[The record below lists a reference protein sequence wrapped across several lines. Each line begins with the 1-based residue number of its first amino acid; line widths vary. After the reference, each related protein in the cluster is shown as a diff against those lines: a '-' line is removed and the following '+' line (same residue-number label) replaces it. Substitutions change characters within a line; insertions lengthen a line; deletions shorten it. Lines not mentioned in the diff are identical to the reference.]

1 MSCTP
6 FSYYIALI
14 YNKIRAYC
22 TDLIF
27 ENTEGKISFFQNF
40 QEIFAHLNKKYYLCS
55 KMRQHWYKIIL
66 ICLVVGYAGVATPVH
81 AQLNTDRITAI
92 GRNALYFDD
101 YVLSI
106 QYFNQVIKIKP
117 YLSEPYLLRAI
128 AKIQLGDYTGAELD
142 CNAAIERN
150 PFQPGAYYTRGFI
163 YRQTNQFEKAQADF
177 NEALVFAPENKTYIA
192 MRADVLAELKQYD
205 LALQDINHLLHRE
218 PQSAALHFEKG
229 SICLRNN
236 DTICALEAFAQATE
250 YDSQNPANW
259 SALGVVQLMQ
269 DQQDEA
275 LASLSKSIEY
285 GSKWAGDY
293 INRAI
298 IFYRKHNY
306 RSALADYD
314 KAVTLSPRD
323 AQCYYNRGVL
333 RQELG
338 DYNRALEDFTQAIN
352 FAPDQ
357 IEFYYQRGMV
367 ELQLRQWQDALD
379 DFNTIIKRYPYFLP
393 AYYLAAQAETSLGH
407 GKEAYQLRQQAYN
420 LEQHKDSIQSLK
432 INMQVADYQPQQR
445 DRRKEFSALAAQNQE
460 SNDEENKYDSDT
472 RGSVQKRYTDVV
484 NEPNIFL
491 SYYAT
496 NTNANA
502 LRQTNYSHATV
513 DTYNRTMRLPAYLR
527 FTTQE
532 MALTA
537 DMVNQHFAQISSISN
552 QIDLLEQMA
561 SPKSPNNSQLCAS
574 YIARAFEFALVQ
586 DYSSALD
593 DVTRALLMEGELYFA
608 YFCRANWRYK
618 LLEYKRA
625 MGETTEPAD
634 FELMMRDYDY
644 VITHLPDFSFAYY
657 NKANMLCIQQD
668 FKAAIS
674 YYNQAIAI
682 DGDFAEAYF
691 NRGLTYIYV
700 GEIEKGIAD
709 LSKAGEL
716 GIYQAYNLISR
727 FQ

>member
-1 MSCTP
+1 
-6 FSYYIALI
+6 
-14 YNKIRAYC
+14 
-22 TDLIF
+22 
-27 ENTEGKISFFQNF
+27 
-40 QEIFAHLNKKYYLCS
+40 
-55 KMRQHWYKIIL
+55 MRKLLIIL
-66 ICLVVGYAGVATPVH
+66 LGCCVSIIAS

-106 QYFNQVIKIKP
+106 QYFNQVIKLKP

-128 AKIQLGDYTGAELD
+128 AKIQLGDYTGAEMD
-142 CNAAIERN
+142 CNAAINRN

-163 YRQTNQFEKAQADF
+163 YRQTDQLEKAHQDF
-177 NEALVFAPENKTYIA
+177 NEALIFAPENRTYIA
-192 MRADVLAELKQYD
+192 MRADVLAQLEQYD
-205 LALQDINHLLHRE
+205 LALQDINHLLHRD
-218 PQSAALHFEKG
+218 PQSAALHYEKG
-229 SICLRNN
+229 SICIRSN
-236 DTICALEAFAQATE
+236 DTIGALNAFTHATE

-259 SALGVVQLMQ
+259 SALGLVQLMQ
-269 DQQDEA
+269 DNQEEA
-275 LASLSKSIEY
+275 LSSLSKSIEY

-293 INRAI
+293 INRGI
-298 IFYRKHNY
+298 IYYRKHNY

-314 KAVTLSPRD
+314 KAVALAPRD

-338 DYNRALEDFTQAIN
+338 DYNRALEDLTQAIN
-352 FAPDQ
+352 YAPDRVE
-357 IEFYYQRGMV
+357 IYYQRGMV
-367 ELQLRQWQDALD
+367 QLQLRQWQEALN
-379 DFNTIIKRYPYFLP
+379 DFTTIMNRYPYFLP

-407 GKEAYQLRQQAYN
+407 GKAATQLRQQAYQ
-420 LEQHKDSIQSLK
+420 LEQKKDSIQSLQTT
-432 INMQVADYQPQQR
+432 MQVAESQPQQR
-445 DRRKEFSALAAQNQE
+445 DRRKEFSQLAAQNQE
-460 SNDEENKYDSDT
+460 TNDEENKYDSDT
-472 RGSVQKRYTDVV
+472 RGSVQKRYADVV

-496 NTNANA
+496 NNHTDA

-513 DTYNRTMRLPAYLR
+513 DMYNNTMQLPAPLR
-527 FTTQE
+527 FTTKE
-532 MALTA
+532 MTLTA
-537 DMVNQHFAQISSISN
+537 DMVNQHFAQISNLSH

-561 SPKSPNNSQLCAS
+561 QPGSTNNDLLCAS

-593 DVTRALLMEGELYFA
+593 DVTRAILMDGDLYFA

-618 LLEYKRA
+618 YLEYKRA
-625 MGETTEPAD
+625 VGEPTDKAD

-644 VITHLPDFSFAYY
+644 VIHHLPDFSFAYY

-674 YYNQAIAI
+674 YYTQAISA
-682 DGDFAEAYF
+682 DSDFAEAYF
-691 NRGLTYIYV
+691 NRGLTYIYI
-700 GEIEKGIAD
+700 GDNEKGLAD

>member
-1 MSCTP
+1 MSVM
-6 FSYYIALI
+6 S
-14 YNKIRAYC
+14 
-22 TDLIF
+22 
-27 ENTEGKISFFQNF
+27 
-40 QEIFAHLNKKYYLCS
+40 
-55 KMRQHWYKIIL
+55 
-66 ICLVVGYAGVATPVH
+66 V

-106 QYFNQVIKIKP
+106 QYFNQVIKLKP

-128 AKIQLGDYTGAELD
+128 AKIQLGDYTGAEMD
-142 CNAAIERN
+142 CNAAINRN

-163 YRQTNQFEKAQADF
+163 YRQTDQLEKAHQDF
-177 NEALVFAPENKTYIA
+177 NEALIFAPENRTYIA
-192 MRADVLAELKQYD
+192 MRADVLAQLEQYD
-205 LALQDINHLLHRE
+205 LALQDINHLLHRD
-218 PQSAALHFEKG
+218 PQSAALHYEKG
-229 SICLRNN
+229 SICIRSN
-236 DTICALEAFAQATE
+236 DTIGALNAFTHATE

-259 SALGVVQLMQ
+259 SALGLVQLMQ
-269 DQQDEA
+269 DNQEEA
-275 LASLSKSIEY
+275 LSSLSKSIEY

-293 INRAI
+293 INRGI
-298 IFYRKHNY
+298 IYYRKHNY

-314 KAVTLSPRD
+314 KAVALAPRD

-352 FAPDQ
+352 YAPDRVE
-357 IEFYYQRGMV
+357 IYYQRGMV
-367 ELQLRQWQDALD
+367 QLQLRQWQEALN
-379 DFNTIIKRYPYFLP
+379 DFTTIMNRYPYFLP

-407 GKEAYQLRQQAYN
+407 GKAATQLRQQAYQ
-420 LEQHKDSIQSLK
+420 LEQKKDSIQSLQTT
-432 INMQVADYQPQQR
+432 MQVAESQPQQR
-445 DRRKEFSALAAQNQE
+445 DRRKEFSQLAAQNQE
-460 SNDEENKYDSDT
+460 TNDEENKYDSDT
-472 RGSVQKRYTDVV
+472 RGSVQKRYADVV

-496 NTNANA
+496 NNHTDA

-513 DTYNRTMRLPAYLR
+513 DMYNNTMQLPAPLR
-527 FTTQE
+527 FTTKE
-532 MALTA
+532 MTLTA
-537 DMVNQHFAQISSISN
+537 DMVNQHFAQISNLSH

-561 SPKSPNNSQLCAS
+561 LPQSSNNDLLCAS

-593 DVTRALLMEGELYFA
+593 DVTRAILMDGDLYFA

-618 LLEYKRA
+618 YLEYKRA
-625 MGETTEPAD
+625 VGEPTDKAD

-644 VITHLPDFSFAYY
+644 VIHHLPDFSFAYY

-674 YYNQAIAI
+674 YYTQAISA
-682 DGDFAEAYF
+682 DSDFAEAYF
-691 NRGLTYIYV
+691 NRGLTYIYI
-700 GEIEKGIAD
+700 GDNEKGLAD

>member
-1 MSCTP
+1 MS
-6 FSYYIALI
+6 
-14 YNKIRAYC
+14 
-22 TDLIF
+22 
-27 ENTEGKISFFQNF
+27 
-40 QEIFAHLNKKYYLCS
+40 
-55 KMRQHWYKIIL
+55 M
-66 ICLVVGYAGVATPVH
+66 

-106 QYFNQVIKIKP
+106 QYFNQVIKLKP

-128 AKIQLGDYTGAELD
+128 AKIQLGDYTGAEMD
-142 CNAAIERN
+142 CNASIERN
-150 PFQPGAYYTRGFI
+150 PFQPGAYYTRGYI
-163 YRQTNQFEKAQADF
+163 YRRTNQLEKAEKDF
-177 NEALVFAPENKTYIA
+177 SEALIFAPENKTYIS
-192 MRADVLAELKQYD
+192 MRADVRAELKQYD
-205 LALQDINHLLHRE
+205 LALDDIQHLLNRE

-229 SICLRNN
+229 SICLRSG
-236 DTICALEAFAQATE
+236 DTICALNAFSTATE
-250 YDSQNPANW
+250 YDTQNPANW
-259 SALGVVQLMQ
+259 SALGLVQLMLDRQ
-269 DQQDEA
+269 DDA
-275 LASLSKSIEY
+275 LTSLSQSIEH

-293 INRAI
+293 INRGI
-298 IFYRKHNY
+298 IFYRRHNY

-314 KAVTLSPRD
+314 KAVTLSPND

-338 DYNRALEDFTQAIN
+338 DYNRALDDLTQAIN
-352 FAPDQ
+352 LSPDQ
-357 IEFYYQRGMV
+357 IEIYYQRGIV
-367 ELQLRQWQDALD
+367 QLQLRQWEDAIS
-379 DFNTIIKRYPYFLP
+379 DFQTIMQRYPYFLP
-393 AYYLAAQAETSLGH
+393 AYYLAAQAHTSLGN
-407 GKEAYQLRQQAYN
+407 GKTAFQLRQQAYN
-420 LEQHKDSIQSLK
+420 LEQKKDSIQAQTLVT
-432 INMQVADYQPQQR
+432 NMQIAESQPQKR

-460 SNDEENKYDSDT
+460 ANDEENRYDSDT
-472 RGSVQKRYTDVV
+472 RGSVQKRYADVV

-496 NTNANA
+496 NTNATS

-513 DTYNRTMRLPAYLR
+513 DTYNRSMRLPAPLR

-537 DMVNQHFAQISSISN
+537 DMVNQHFAQINHLSH

-561 SPKSPNNSQLCAS
+561 MPQSTNNQQLCAA

-586 DYSSALD
+586 DYSSAID
-593 DVTRALLMEGELYFA
+593 DITRATIMNDQLYFA

-625 MGETTEPAD
+625 MGEKMESAD
-634 FELMMRDYDY
+634 FEIMLRDYDY
-644 VITHLPDFSFAYY
+644 VILHLPDFSFAYY

-674 YYNQAIAI
+674 YYTQAILA
-682 DGDFAEAYF
+682 DNDFAEAYF
-691 NRGLTYIYV
+691 NRGLTFIYINEV
-700 GEIEKGIAD
+700 EKGIAD

>member
-1 MSCTP
+1 MSVM
-6 FSYYIALI
+6 S
-14 YNKIRAYC
+14 
-22 TDLIF
+22 
-27 ENTEGKISFFQNF
+27 
-40 QEIFAHLNKKYYLCS
+40 
-55 KMRQHWYKIIL
+55 
-66 ICLVVGYAGVATPVH
+66 V

-106 QYFNQVIKIKP
+106 QYFNQVIKLKP

-128 AKIQLGDYTGAELD
+128 AKIQLGDYTGAEMD
-142 CNAAIERN
+142 CNAAINRN

-163 YRQTNQFEKAQADF
+163 YRQTDQLEKAQQDF
-177 NEALVFAPENKTYIA
+177 NEALTFAPENRTYIA
-192 MRADVLAELKQYD
+192 MRADVLAQLEQYD
-205 LALQDINHLLHRE
+205 LALQDINHLLHRD
-218 PQSAALHFEKG
+218 PQSAALHYEKG
-229 SICLRNN
+229 SICIRSN
-236 DTICALEAFAQATE
+236 DTIGALNAFTHATE

-259 SALGVVQLMQ
+259 SALGLVQLMQ
-269 DQQDEA
+269 DNQEEA
-275 LASLSKSIEY
+275 LSSLSKSIEY

-293 INRAI
+293 INRGI
-298 IFYRKHNY
+298 IYYRKHNY

-314 KAVTLSPRD
+314 KAVALAPRD

-338 DYNRALEDFTQAIN
+338 DYNRALEDLTQAIN
-352 FAPDQ
+352 YAPDRVE
-357 IEFYYQRGMV
+357 IYYQRGMV
-367 ELQLRQWQDALD
+367 QLQLRQWQEALQ
-379 DFNTIIKRYPYFLP
+379 DFTTIINRYPYFLP

-407 GKEAYQLRQQAYN
+407 GKAATQLRQQAYQ
-420 LEQHKDSIQSLK
+420 LEQKKDSIQSLQTT
-432 INMQVADYQPQQR
+432 MQVAESQPQQR
-445 DRRKEFSALAAQNQE
+445 DRRKEFSQLAAQNQE
-460 SNDEENKYDSDT
+460 TNDEENKYDSDT
-472 RGSVQKRYTDVV
+472 RGSVQKRYADVV

-496 NTNANA
+496 NNHTDA

-513 DTYNRTMRLPAYLR
+513 DMYNNTMQLPAPLR
-527 FTTQE
+527 FTTKE
-532 MALTA
+532 MTLTA
-537 DMVNQHFAQISSISN
+537 DMVNQHFAQISNLSH

-561 SPKSPNNSQLCAS
+561 LPQSSNNDLLCAS

-593 DVTRALLMEGELYFA
+593 DVTRAILMDGDLYFA

-618 LLEYKRA
+618 YLEYKRA
-625 MGETTEPAD
+625 VGEPTDKAD

-644 VITHLPDFSFAYY
+644 VIHHLPDFSFAYY

-674 YYNQAIAI
+674 YYTQAISA
-682 DGDFAEAYF
+682 DSDFAEAYF
-691 NRGLTYIYV
+691 NRGLTYIYI
-700 GEIEKGIAD
+700 GDNEKGLAD

>member
-1 MSCTP
+1 
-6 FSYYIALI
+6 
-14 YNKIRAYC
+14 
-22 TDLIF
+22 
-27 ENTEGKISFFQNF
+27 
-40 QEIFAHLNKKYYLCS
+40 
-55 KMRQHWYKIIL
+55 MRKLLIIL
-66 ICLVVGYAGVATPVH
+66 LGCCVSIIAS

-106 QYFNQVIKIKP
+106 QYFNQVIKLKP

-128 AKIQLGDYTGAELD
+128 AKIQLGDYTGAEMD
-142 CNAAIERN
+142 CNAAINRN

-163 YRQTNQFEKAQADF
+163 YRQTDQLEKAHQDF
-177 NEALVFAPENKTYIA
+177 NEALIFAPENRTYIA
-192 MRADVLAELKQYD
+192 MRADVLAQLEQYD
-205 LALQDINHLLHRE
+205 LALQDINHLLHRD
-218 PQSAALHFEKG
+218 PQSAALHYEKG
-229 SICLRNN
+229 SICIRSN
-236 DTICALEAFAQATE
+236 DTIGALNAFTHATE

-259 SALGVVQLMQ
+259 SALGLVQLMQ
-269 DQQDEA
+269 DNQEEA
-275 LASLSKSIEY
+275 LSSLSKSIEY

-293 INRAI
+293 INRGI
-298 IFYRKHNY
+298 IYYRKHNY

-314 KAVTLSPRD
+314 KAVAMAPRD

-352 FAPDQ
+352 YAPDRVE
-357 IEFYYQRGMV
+357 IYYQRGMV
-367 ELQLRQWQDALD
+367 QLQLRQWQEALQ
-379 DFNTIIKRYPYFLP
+379 DFTTIMNRYPYFLP

-407 GKEAYQLRQQAYN
+407 GKAATQLRQQAYQ
-420 LEQHKDSIQSLK
+420 LEQKKDSIQSLQTT
-432 INMQVADYQPQQR
+432 MQVAESQPQQR
-445 DRRKEFSALAAQNQE
+445 DRRKEFSQLAAQNQE
-460 SNDEENKYDSDT
+460 TNDEENKYDSYT
-472 RGSVQKRYTDVV
+472 RGSVQKRYADVV

-496 NTNANA
+496 NNHTDA

-513 DTYNRTMRLPAYLR
+513 DMYNNTMQLPAPLR
-527 FTTQE
+527 FTTKE
-532 MALTA
+532 MTLTA
-537 DMVNQHFAQISSISN
+537 DMVNQHFAQISNLSH

-561 SPKSPNNSQLCAS
+561 QPGSTNNDLLCAS

-593 DVTRALLMEGELYFA
+593 DVTRAILMDGDLYFA

-618 LLEYKRA
+618 YLEYKRA
-625 MGETTEPAD
+625 VGEPTDKAD

-644 VITHLPDFSFAYY
+644 VIHHLPDFSFAYY

-674 YYNQAIAI
+674 YYTQAISA
-682 DGDFAEAYF
+682 DSDFAEAYF
-691 NRGLTYIYV
+691 NRGLTYIYI
-700 GEIEKGIAD
+700 GDNEKGLAD

>member
-1 MSCTP
+1 MSVM
-6 FSYYIALI
+6 S
-14 YNKIRAYC
+14 
-22 TDLIF
+22 
-27 ENTEGKISFFQNF
+27 
-40 QEIFAHLNKKYYLCS
+40 
-55 KMRQHWYKIIL
+55 M
-66 ICLVVGYAGVATPVH
+66 

-106 QYFNQVIKIKP
+106 QYFNQVIKLKP

-128 AKIQLGDYTGAELD
+128 AKIQLGDYTGAEMD
-142 CNAAIERN
+142 CNAAINRN
-150 PFQPGAYYTRGFI
+150 PFQPGAYYTRGFV
-163 YRQTNQFEKAQADF
+163 YRQTDQLEKAHQDF
-177 NEALVFAPENKTYIA
+177 NEALIFAPENRTYIA
-192 MRADVLAELKQYD
+192 MRADVLAQLEQYD
-205 LALQDINHLLHRE
+205 LALQDINHLLHRD
-218 PQSAALHFEKG
+218 PQSAALHYEKG
-229 SICLRNN
+229 SICIRSN
-236 DTICALEAFAQATE
+236 DTIGALNAFTHATE

-259 SALGVVQLMQ
+259 SALGLVQLMQ
-269 DQQDEA
+269 DNQEEA
-275 LASLSKSIEY
+275 LSSLSKSIEY

-293 INRAI
+293 INRGI
-298 IFYRKHNY
+298 IYYRKHNY

-314 KAVTLSPRD
+314 KAVALAPRD

-338 DYNRALEDFTQAIN
+338 DYNRALEDLTQAIN
-352 FAPDQ
+352 YAPDRVE
-357 IEFYYQRGMV
+357 IYYQRGIV
-367 ELQLRQWQDALD
+367 QLQLRQWQDALQ
-379 DFNTIIKRYPYFLP
+379 DFTTIMNRYPYFLP

-407 GKEAYQLRQQAYN
+407 GKAATQLRQQAYQ
-420 LEQHKDSIQSLK
+420 LEQKKDSIQSLQTT
-432 INMQVADYQPQQR
+432 MQVAESQPQQR
-445 DRRKEFSALAAQNQE
+445 DRRKEFSQLAAQNQE
-460 SNDEENKYDSDT
+460 TNDEENKYDSDT
-472 RGSVQKRYTDVV
+472 RGSVQKRYADVV

-496 NTNANA
+496 NNHTDA

-513 DTYNRTMRLPAYLR
+513 DMYNNTMQLPAPLR
-527 FTTQE
+527 FTTKE
-532 MALTA
+532 MTLTA
-537 DMVNQHFAQISSISN
+537 DMVNQHFAQISNLSH

-561 SPKSPNNSQLCAS
+561 QPGSTNNDLLCAS

-593 DVTRALLMEGELYFA
+593 DVTRAILMDGDLYFA

-618 LLEYKRA
+618 YLEYKRA
-625 MGETTEPAD
+625 VGEPTDKAD

-644 VITHLPDFSFAYY
+644 VIHHLPDFSFAYY

-674 YYNQAIAI
+674 YYTQAISA
-682 DGDFAEAYF
+682 DSDFAEAYF
-691 NRGLTYIYV
+691 NRGLTYIYI
-700 GEIEKGIAD
+700 GDNEKGLAD

>member
-1 MSCTP
+1 MRL
-6 FSYYIALI
+6 YRI
-14 YNKIRAYC
+14 
-22 TDLIF
+22 IF
-27 ENTEGKISFFQNF
+27 ISFCTCF
-40 QEIFAHLNKKYYLCS
+40 FAL
-55 KMRQHWYKIIL
+55 
-66 ICLVVGYAGVATPVH
+66 APAH

-106 QYFNQVIKIKP
+106 QYFNQVIKLKP

-128 AKIQLGDYTGAELD
+128 AKIQLGDYIGAEMD
-142 CNAAIERN
+142 CNAAINRN
-150 PFQPGAYYTRGFI
+150 PFQPGAYYTRGYI
-163 YRQTNQFEKAQADF
+163 YRQTNQLEKAERDF
-177 NEALVFAPENKTYIA
+177 SEALIFAPENKTYIA
-192 MRADVLAELKQYD
+192 MRADVLAELEQYD
-205 LALQDINHLLHRE
+205 RALQDIDHLLHRD
-218 PQSAALHFEKG
+218 PHSAALHFEKG
-229 SICLRNN
+229 SICLRSQ
-236 DTICALEAFAQATE
+236 DTLCALNSFTHATQ

-259 SALGVVQLMQ
+259 SALGLVQLMQ
-269 DQQDEA
+269 DNQEEA
-275 LASLSKSIEY
+275 LTSLSKSIGH

-293 INRAI
+293 INRGI
-298 IFYRKHNY
+298 IYYRKHNF

-314 KAVTLSPRD
+314 KAVALSPRD

-352 FAPDQ
+352 FAPEQ
-357 IEFYYQRGMV
+357 IEFYYQRGLV
-367 ELQLRQWQDALD
+367 QLQLRQWQDALQ
-379 DFNTIIKRYPYFLP
+379 DFHTIMERYPYFLP
-393 AYYLAAQAETSLGH
+393 AYYLAAQAETSLGN
-407 GKEAYQLRQQAYN
+407 GKEAYQLRQQAYH
-420 LEQHKDSIQSLK
+420 LEQQKDSIQSLQTD
-432 INMQVADYQPQQR
+432 MQVADNQPQQR
-445 DRRKEFSALAAQNQE
+445 DRRKEFSTLAAQNQE
-460 SNDEENKYDSDT
+460 AKDEENKYDSDT
-472 RGSVQKRYTDVV
+472 RGTIQKRYTDVV

-496 NTNANA
+496 SNHANA

-513 DTYNRTMRLPAYLR
+513 DAYNHTMRLPAPLR

-537 DMVNQHFAQISSISN
+537 DMVNQHFAQISNLSH

-561 SPKSPNNSQLCAS
+561 TPQSSNNTLLCAA
-574 YIARAFEFALVQ
+574 YISRAFEFALVQ
-586 DYSSALD
+586 DYPSALD
-593 DVTRALLMEGELYFA
+593 DITRAILMDGTLYFA

-618 LLEYKRA
+618 WLEYKRA
-625 MGETTEPAD
+625 MGERTDKAD

-644 VITHLPDFSFAYY
+644 VINHLPDFSFAYY

-668 FKAAIS
+668 FKAAIA
-674 YYNQAIAI
+674 YFTQAIAT
-682 DGDFAEAYF
+682 DSDFAEAYF
-691 NRGLTYIYV
+691 NRGLTYIDI
-700 GEIEKGIAD
+700 GENDKGIAD

>member
-1 MSCTP
+1 M
-6 FSYYIALI
+6 
-14 YNKIRAYC
+14 
-22 TDLIF
+22 
-27 ENTEGKISFFQNF
+27 KISFRH
-40 QEIFAHLNKKYYLCS
+40 ILLCLAAWFLTIGS
-55 KMRQHWYKIIL
+55 LQ
-66 ICLVVGYAGVATPVH
+66 

-92 GRNALYFDD
+92 GRNALYFND

-106 QYFNQVIKIKP
+106 QYFNQVIKLKP

-150 PFQPGAYYTRGFI
+150 PFQPGAYYTRGYI
-163 YRQTNQFEKAQADF
+163 YRLTDQLEQASKDF
-177 NEALVFAPENKTYIA
+177 SEALIFAPENRTYIA
-192 MRADVLAELKQYD
+192 MRADVLAELEQYE
-205 LALQDINHLLHRE
+205 LALQDINHLLHRD
-218 PQSAALHFEKG
+218 PHSASLHFEKG
-229 SICLRNN
+229 TICLRSG
-236 DTICALEAFAQATE
+236 DTICAQQSFTQATE

-259 SALGVVQLMQ
+259 SALGLVQLMQ
-269 DQQDEA
+269 DQQDDA
-275 LASLSKSIEY
+275 LQSLSKSIDF

-293 INRAI
+293 INRGI
-298 IFYRKHNY
+298 IYYRRHNY

-314 KAVTLSPRD
+314 KAVTLSPKD

-352 FAPDQ
+352 LNPES
-357 IEFYYQRGMV
+357 IEIYYQRGMV
-367 ELQLRQWQDALD
+367 QLQLRQWQEAIN
-379 DFNTIIKRYPYFLP
+379 DFQTIIQRYPYFLP
-393 AYYLAAQAETSLGH
+393 AYYLAAQAETSLGN
-407 GKEAYQLRQQAYN
+407 GKAAFDLRQQAYN
-420 LEQHKDSIQSLK
+420 LEQKKDSIQSLQTH
-432 INMQVADYQPQQR
+432 MQVAESQPQQR

-460 SNDEENKYDSDT
+460 SNDEENKYESDT
-472 RGSVQKRYTDVV
+472 RGAVQKRYTDVV

-496 NTNANA
+496 NSNATS
-502 LRQTNYSHATV
+502 LRQTNYSHVSV
-513 DTYNRTMRLPAYLR
+513 DLYNRSTQLPAPLR

-532 MALTA
+532 MTLTA
-537 DMVNQHFAQISSISN
+537 DMVNQHFAQINHLSH

-561 SPKSPNNSQLCAS
+561 MPQSIYNQQLCAA
-574 YIARAFEFALVQ
+574 YVARAIEFALVQ
-586 DYSSALD
+586 DYTSAID
-593 DVTRALLMEGELYFA
+593 DITHAILMDSKLYFA

-625 MGETTEPAD
+625 MGEHMESAD

-644 VITHLPDFSFAYY
+644 VINHQSDFSFAYY

-674 YYNQAIAI
+674 YYTQAIQV
-682 DGDFAEAYF
+682 DTDFAEAYF
-691 NRGLTYIYV
+691 NRGLTYIFIN
-700 GEIEKGIAD
+700 EIDKGIAD

>member
-1 MSCTP
+1 MLGCCVSI
-6 FSYYIALI
+6 IA
-14 YNKIRAYC
+14 
-22 TDLIF
+22 
-27 ENTEGKISFFQNF
+27 S
-40 QEIFAHLNKKYYLCS
+40 
-55 KMRQHWYKIIL
+55 
-66 ICLVVGYAGVATPVH
+66 

-106 QYFNQVIKIKP
+106 QYFNQVIKLKP

-128 AKIQLGDYTGAELD
+128 AKIQLGDYTGAEMD
-142 CNAAIERN
+142 CNAAINRN

-163 YRQTNQFEKAQADF
+163 YRQTDQLEKAHQDF
-177 NEALVFAPENKTYIA
+177 NEALIFAPENRTYIA
-192 MRADVLAELKQYD
+192 MRADVLAELEQYD
-205 LALQDINHLLHRE
+205 LALQDINHLLHRD
-218 PQSAALHFEKG
+218 PQSAALHYEKG
-229 SICLRNN
+229 SICIRSN
-236 DTICALEAFAQATE
+236 DTIGALNAFMHATE

-259 SALGVVQLMQ
+259 SALGLVQLMQ
-269 DQQDEA
+269 DNQEEA
-275 LASLSKSIEY
+275 LSSLSKSIEY

-293 INRAI
+293 INRGI
-298 IFYRKHNY
+298 IYYRKHNY

-314 KAVTLSPRD
+314 KAVALAPRD

-338 DYNRALEDFTQAIN
+338 DYNRALEDLTQAIN
-352 FAPDQ
+352 YAPDRVE
-357 IEFYYQRGMV
+357 IYYQRGIV
-367 ELQLRQWQDALD
+367 QLQLRQWQEALN
-379 DFNTIIKRYPYFLP
+379 DFTTIMNRYPYFLP

-407 GKEAYQLRQQAYN
+407 GKAATQLRQQAYQ
-420 LEQHKDSIQSLK
+420 LEQKKDSIQSLQTT
-432 INMQVADYQPQQR
+432 MQVAESQPQQR
-445 DRRKEFSALAAQNQE
+445 DRRKEFSQLAAQNQE
-460 SNDEENKYDSDT
+460 TNDEENKYDSDT

-496 NTNANA
+496 NNHTDA

-513 DTYNRTMRLPAYLR
+513 DMYNNTMQLPAPLR
-527 FTTQE
+527 FTTKE
-532 MALTA
+532 MTLTA
-537 DMVNQHFAQISSISN
+537 DMVNQHFAQISNLSH

-561 SPKSPNNSQLCAS
+561 QPGSTNNDLLCAS

-593 DVTRALLMEGELYFA
+593 DVTRAILMDGDLYFA

-618 LLEYKRA
+618 YLEYKRA
-625 MGETTEPAD
+625 VGEPTDKAD

-674 YYNQAIAI
+674 YYTQAISA
-682 DGDFAEAYF
+682 DSDFAEAYF
-691 NRGLTYIYV
+691 NRGLTYIYI
-700 GEIEKGIAD
+700 GDNEKGLAD

>member
-1 MSCTP
+1 MKKLWFIVWWLCMSMG
-6 FSYYIALI
+6 A
-14 YNKIRAYC
+14 
-22 TDLIF
+22 
-27 ENTEGKISFFQNF
+27 
-40 QEIFAHLNKKYYLCS
+40 
-55 KMRQHWYKIIL
+55 M
-66 ICLVVGYAGVATPVH
+66 

-106 QYFNQVIKIKP
+106 QYFNQVIKLKP
-117 YLSEPYLLRAI
+117 YLSEPYMLRAI
-128 AKIQLGDYTGAELD
+128 AKIQLGDYTGAEMD

-163 YRQTNQFEKAQADF
+163 YRHTGQLEKAEKDF
-177 NEALVFAPENKTYIA
+177 SEALIFAPENRTYIA
-192 MRADVLAELKQYD
+192 MRADVLAEMKQYD
-205 LALQDINHLLHRE
+205 LALQDINHLLHRD

-229 SICLRNN
+229 TICLRSG
-236 DTICALEAFAQATE
+236 DTICALNAFEKATE
-250 YDSQNPANW
+250 YDSQNPSNW
-259 SALGVVQLMQ
+259 SALGLVQLML
-269 DQQDEA
+269 DKSNEA
-275 LASLSKSIEY
+275 LSSLSHSINQ

-293 INRAI
+293 INRGI
-298 IFYRKHNY
+298 LYYQLNNY

-314 KAVTLSPRD
+314 KAVEMAPQD
-323 AQCYYNRGVL
+323 AQCYYNRGML

-338 DYNRALEDFTQAIN
+338 DYNRALEDFAQALN
-352 FAPDQ
+352 LAPDR
-357 IEFYYQRGMV
+357 IEIYYQRGMV
-367 ELQLRQWQDALD
+367 QLQLRQWQEALD
-379 DFNTIIKRYPYFLP
+379 DFQTIIQRKPYFLP

-407 GKEAYQLRQQAYN
+407 DKEAYMLRQEAYN
-420 LEQHKDSIQSLK
+420 LEQKKDSIQALATD
-432 INMQVADYQPQQR
+432 MQLAESQPQQR

-460 SNDEENKYDSDT
+460 GNDEENKYDSDT
-472 RGSVQKRYTDVV
+472 RGTVQKRYTDVV

-491 SYYAT
+491 SYYAI
-496 NTNANA
+496 NSNATA
-502 LRQTNYSHATV
+502 LRQTNYSHVTV
-513 DTYNRTMRLPAYLR
+513 DNYNRLQQLPAMLR

-532 MALTA
+532 MPLTA
-537 DMVNQHFAQISSISN
+537 DMVNQHFAQIGTLSQ
-552 QIDLLEQMA
+552 QITMLEQIA
-561 SPKSPNNSQLCAS
+561 AATNINTQLCGA

-593 DVTRALLMEGELYFA
+593 DITRAILIDGTLYFA

-625 MGETTEPAD
+625 MGEATDKAD

-644 VITHLPDFSFAYY
+644 VINHVQDFSFAYY

-668 FKAAIS
+668 FKAAIA
-674 YYNQAIAI
+674 YYNQAIEV
-682 DGDFAEAYF
+682 DSDFAEAYF
-691 NRGLTYIYV
+691 NRGLTYIYI
-700 GEIEKGIAD
+700 GENDKGIAD

>member
-1 MSCTP
+1 MNR
-6 FSYYIALI
+6 Y
-14 YNKIRAYC
+14 R
-22 TDLIF
+22 
-27 ENTEGKISFFQNF
+27 
-40 QEIFAHLNKKYYLCS
+40 
-55 KMRQHWYKIIL
+55 III
-66 ICLVVGYAGVATPVH
+66 ICIGVWLMAIGSAS

-106 QYFNQVIKIKP
+106 QYFNQVIKLKP

-128 AKIQLGDYTGAELD
+128 AKIQLGDYTGAEMD
-142 CNAAIERN
+142 CNAAINRN
-150 PFQPGAYYTRGFI
+150 PFQPGAYYTRGYI
-163 YRQTNQFEKAQADF
+163 YRQTNQLEKARQDF
-177 NEALVFAPENKTYIA
+177 NEALIFAPENRTYIA
-192 MRADVLAELKQYD
+192 MRADVLAELEEYD
-205 LALQDINHLLHRE
+205 LALQDINHLLHRD

-229 SICLRNN
+229 KICLRSS
-236 DTICALEAFAQATE
+236 DTICALQSFTHATE
-250 YDSQNPANW
+250 YDSQNPSNW
-259 SALGVVQLMQ
+259 SALGLVQLMQ
-269 DQQDEA
+269 DNQDDA
-275 LASLSKSIEY
+275 LASLSRSIEH

-293 INRAI
+293 INRGI
-298 IFYRKHNY
+298 IYYRKHNY
-306 RSALADYD
+306 RGALADYD
-314 KAVTLSPRD
+314 KAVALSPRD

-338 DYNRALEDFTQAIN
+338 DYNRALEDFAQAIN
-352 FAPDQ
+352 YAPDR
-357 IEFYYQRGMV
+357 IELYYQRGMV
-367 ELQLRQWQDALD
+367 QLQLRQWQEALN
-379 DFNTIIKRYPYFLP
+379 DFNTIIDRYPYFLP

-407 GKEAYQLRQQAYN
+407 GKQAYQLRQQAYN
-420 LEQHKDSIQSLK
+420 LEQKKDSIQSLQTQ
-432 INMQVADYQPQQR
+432 MQVADYQPQQR

-460 SNDEENKYDSDT
+460 ANEEENKYDSDT

-491 SYYAT
+491 SYYST
-496 NTNANA
+496 NTNSNA

-513 DTYNRTMRLPAYLR
+513 DAYNRTMRLPAPLR

-532 MALTA
+532 MTLTA
-537 DMVNQHFAQISSISN
+537 DMVNQHFAQISNLSH

-561 SPKSPNNSQLCAS
+561 MPHSKTNAQLCAA

-593 DVTRALLMEGELYFA
+593 DVTRAILMDGELYFA

-625 MGETTEPAD
+625 MGEKTEKAD
-634 FELMMRDYDY
+634 FDIMMRDYDY
-644 VITHLPDFSFAYY
+644 VINHIPDFSFAYY

-668 FKAAIS
+668 FKAAIA
-674 YYNQAIAI
+674 YYTQAINS
-682 DGDFAEAYF
+682 DEDFAEAYF
-691 NRGLTYIYV
+691 NRGLTYIYI
-700 GEIEKGIAD
+700 GENDKGIAD

>member
-1 MSCTP
+1 M
-6 FSYYIALI
+6 
-14 YNKIRAYC
+14 
-22 TDLIF
+22 
-27 ENTEGKISFFQNF
+27 KISFRH
-40 QEIFAHLNKKYYLCS
+40 ILLCLAAWFLTIGS
-55 KMRQHWYKIIL
+55 LQ
-66 ICLVVGYAGVATPVH
+66 

-92 GRNALYFDD
+92 GRNALYFND

-106 QYFNQVIKIKP
+106 QYFNQVIKLKP

-150 PFQPGAYYTRGFI
+150 PFQPGAYYTRGYI
-163 YRQTNQFEKAQADF
+163 YRLTDQLEQASKDF
-177 NEALVFAPENKTYIA
+177 SEALIFAPENRTYIA
-192 MRADVLAELKQYD
+192 MRADVLAELEQYE
-205 LALQDINHLLHRE
+205 LALQDINHLLHRD
-218 PQSAALHFEKG
+218 PHSASLHFEKG
-229 SICLRNN
+229 TICLRSG
-236 DTICALEAFAQATE
+236 DTICAQQSFTQATE

-259 SALGVVQLMQ
+259 SALGLVQLMQ
-269 DQQDEA
+269 DQQDDA
-275 LASLSKSIEY
+275 LQSLSKSIDF

-293 INRAI
+293 INRGI
-298 IFYRKHNY
+298 IYYRRHNY

-314 KAVTLSPRD
+314 KAVTLSPKD

-352 FAPDQ
+352 LNPES
-357 IEFYYQRGMV
+357 IEIYYQRGMV
-367 ELQLRQWQDALD
+367 QLQLRQWQEAIN
-379 DFNTIIKRYPYFLP
+379 DFQTIIQRYPYFLP
-393 AYYLAAQAETSLGH
+393 AYYLAAQAETSLGN
-407 GKEAYQLRQQAYN
+407 GKAAFDLRQQAYN
-420 LEQHKDSIQSLK
+420 LEQKKDSIQSLQT
-432 INMQVADYQPQQR
+432 NMQVAESQPQQR

-460 SNDEENKYDSDT
+460 SNDEENKYESDT
-472 RGSVQKRYTDVV
+472 RGAVQKRYTDVV

-496 NTNANA
+496 NSNATS
-502 LRQTNYSHATV
+502 LRQTNYSHV
-513 DTYNRTMRLPAYLR
+513 SIDLYNRSTQLPAPLR

-532 MALTA
+532 MTLTA
-537 DMVNQHFAQISSISN
+537 DMVNQHFAQINHLSH

-561 SPKSPNNSQLCAS
+561 MPQSTYNQQLCAA
-574 YIARAFEFALVQ
+574 YVARAIEFALVQ
-586 DYSSALD
+586 DYTSAID
-593 DVTRALLMEGELYFA
+593 DITHAILMDSKLYFA

-625 MGETTEPAD
+625 MGEHMESAD

-644 VITHLPDFSFAYY
+644 VINHQSDFSFAYY

-674 YYNQAIAI
+674 YYTQAILV
-682 DGDFAEAYF
+682 DTDFAEAYF
-691 NRGLTYIYV
+691 NRGLTYIFIN
-700 GEIEKGIAD
+700 EIDKGIAD

>member
-1 MSCTP
+1 
-6 FSYYIALI
+6 
-14 YNKIRAYC
+14 
-22 TDLIF
+22 
-27 ENTEGKISFFQNF
+27 
-40 QEIFAHLNKKYYLCS
+40 
-55 KMRQHWYKIIL
+55 MRKLLIIL
-66 ICLVVGYAGVATPVH
+66 LGCCVSIIAS

-106 QYFNQVIKIKP
+106 QYFNQVIKLKP

-128 AKIQLGDYTGAELD
+128 AKIQLGDYTGAEMD
-142 CNAAIERN
+142 CNAAIKRN

-163 YRQTNQFEKAQADF
+163 YRQTDQLEKAHQDF
-177 NEALVFAPENKTYIA
+177 NEALIFAPENRTYIA
-192 MRADVLAELKQYD
+192 MRADVLAQLEQYD
-205 LALQDINHLLHRE
+205 LALQDINHLLHRD
-218 PQSAALHFEKG
+218 PQSAALHYEKG
-229 SICLRNN
+229 SICIRSN
-236 DTICALEAFAQATE
+236 DTIGALNAFTHATE

-259 SALGVVQLMQ
+259 SALGLVQLMQ
-269 DQQDEA
+269 DNQEEA
-275 LASLSKSIEY
+275 LSSLSKSIEY

-293 INRAI
+293 INRGI
-298 IFYRKHNY
+298 IYYRKHNY

-314 KAVTLSPRD
+314 KAVALAPRD

-352 FAPDQ
+352 YAPDRVE
-357 IEFYYQRGMV
+357 IYYQRGMV
-367 ELQLRQWQDALD
+367 QLQLRQWQEALN
-379 DFNTIIKRYPYFLP
+379 DFTTIMNRYPYFLP

-407 GKEAYQLRQQAYN
+407 GKAATQLRQQAYQ
-420 LEQHKDSIQSLK
+420 LEQKKDSIQLLQTT
-432 INMQVADYQPQQR
+432 MQVAESQPQQR
-445 DRRKEFSALAAQNQE
+445 DRRKEFSQLAAQNQE
-460 SNDEENKYDSDT
+460 TNDEENKYDSDT
-472 RGSVQKRYTDVV
+472 RGSVQKRYADVV

-496 NTNANA
+496 NNHTDA

-513 DTYNRTMRLPAYLR
+513 DMYNNTMQLPAPLR
-527 FTTQE
+527 FTTKE
-532 MALTA
+532 MTLTA
-537 DMVNQHFAQISSISN
+537 DMVNQHFAQISNLSH

-561 SPKSPNNSQLCAS
+561 QPGSTNNDLLCAS

-593 DVTRALLMEGELYFA
+593 DVTRAILMDGDLYFA

-618 LLEYKRA
+618 YLEYKRA
-625 MGETTEPAD
+625 VGEPTDKAD

-644 VITHLPDFSFAYY
+644 VIHHLPDFSFAYY

-674 YYNQAIAI
+674 YYTQAISA
-682 DGDFAEAYF
+682 DSDFAEAYF
-691 NRGLTYIYV
+691 NRGLTYIYI
-700 GEIEKGIAD
+700 GDNDKGLAD